1 MKRLYLQKTCIEK
14 QYVHIRN
21 SLIAVSMACLSTS
34 MMPCYAQNAKPKI
47 ATRSIENSLP
57 VDYKQ
62 VGNTQIYYRQGNGTI
77 DTYATID
84 FIVQFKNQYYGTT
97 FLNDGYVVSLLV
109 DDNDPEQLFSD
120 DGINCYHDGVRVTPK
135 VEAQGKMAKVSY
147 ILTNTNEKS
156 VNISLGT
163 YANVKIGGNDNASI
177 SRIKDSAGNTEGLIM
192 RDDTDA
198 QLWVLLGSGVKGV
211 TAVSDYWFGY
221 YDQNINASNMIGNY
235 EKGSNWMLE
244 NGNYDSGMGWCWKN
258 KKIAAGETVTF
269 SYLIGVGDVNLEPN
283 SSFVATPDDPNNWN
297 NLYLPHRLTLDGEY
311 ESPAGLDGKIEY
323 AVEDSEEWTALTDN
337 LASGSK
343 FSATLTVNFI
353 PGKAKHTIQ
362 FRTIDNVGNTTLLAP
377 IEYADI
383 SAYEFT
389 GIKDYTFTGDSIYQQ
404 EITSSL
410 PKEQYVAVNY
420 QNNVHAGKAGFLVEG
435 VFPYTIGSKYHDFTI
450 NPAQLEGDIDMDTD
464 TVYFFYHAQ
473 PITPVWKFTNQ
484 AYNQL
489 RDRIDYYA
497 EYTDNIYP
505 GTATLTVSG
514 IGDYTGTFTKQFTI
528 DKAKLP
534 EDLYHVELPDSD
546 ITYDGQQHLAQAT
559 KSEGMGDILFTYTQQ
574 GTADSSQVIPQAEGT
589 YDIFMEIKDG
599 AYYYGKPKERIG
611 SFTIYQMDAQEWKLL
626 TVLNAT
632 LIKMGWKEPWDMS
645 QGEKSASQ
653 LKGVTL
659 EKGHVK
665 ALDLSNQQLAGNL
678 PATAFVLPKLESL
691 NISHNRFKGNLGV
704 LGRTLP
710 ALTTLDASYNG
721 FTDVL
726 PTLPASIK
734 QLNISNQTIDKT
746 ITVDGSHFNIKAI
759 IPQLPTILAYDHEKQ
774 GYNTSEI
781 GFLIT
786 QSDADNWY
794 GKWGMH
800 VIYKNGKLSVP
811 YITTPFEYRGES
823 GDTLTAVKLRS
834 AADQSIEGSNLKLKY
849 IFQQGD
855 ANFAPGID
863 ATDLQT
869 TILYAFGAYRYMPFN
884 FTAADT
890 YKDEII
896 NVQDVVCTVNIMLG
910 EASSAARKHD
920 ASRSYAENAGY
931 AEYADSQQNTN
942 TSAQAGIY
950 LRDGKIFLNTEV
962 PVAALSIAA
971 SGHINWN
978 LKQLGMEQAT
988 EGSSLVAYSLSG
1000 NTLPVGETQIGT
1012 YEGNATITGISL
1024 ADEEA
1029 KSISSGTHNGTV
1041 TRINGIS
1048 ESNDAAEM
1056 GIFNTQGIR
1065 TQKMQKGINIVK
1077 TQKGTRKVVKK

>member
-258 KKIAAGETVTF
+258 RKIAAGETVTF
-269 SYLIGVGDVNLEPN
+269 SYLIGVGDVMFEPN
-283 SSFVATPDDPNNWN
+283 SSSVATPDDPTNWN
-297 NLYLPHRLTLDGEY
+297 NLNLPHRLTLDGEY

-353 PGKAKHTIQ
+353 PGKAKHTIR
-362 FRTIDNVGNTTLLAP
+362 FRSVDNVGNTTLLAP

-420 QNNVHAGKAGFLVEG
+420 HNNVHVGKASFQVEG

-450 NPAQLEGDIDMDTD
+450 NPAQLEGDIEMDTD

-473 PITPVWKFTNQ
+473 SITPAWKFTNQ
-484 AYNQL
+484 AYSQL
-489 RDRIDYYA
+489 RDRIDYWA
-497 EYTDNIYP
+497 EYSNNNYP

-546 ITYDGQQHLAQAT
+546 ITYDGQQHLALAT
-559 KSEGMGDILFTYTQQ
+559 KSEGMGDILFTYTLQ
-574 GTADSSQVIPQAEGT
+574 GAADSSQVIPQEEGT

-734 QLNISNQTIDKT
+734 QLNISNQAIDKT
-746 ITVDGSHFNIKAI
+746 ITVDGSHFNINAI

-786 QSDADNWY
+786 QSDSDYWY
-794 GKWGMH
+794 SKWGMH

-811 YITTPFEYRGES
+811 YITTPFEYCGES
-823 GDTLTAVKLRS
+823 GDTLTAVKLNN
-834 AADQSIEGSNLKLKY
+834 DWGQSIEGSNLKLKY

-869 TILYAFGAYRYMPFN
+869 TILYAFGEYNYKPFN

-910 EASSAARKHD
+910 KAASAARKHD
-920 ASRSYAENAGY
+920 ASRSYV
-931 AEYADSQQNTN
+931 EYSEYSDSQQNTN

-1000 NTLPVGETQIGT
+1000 NTLPVGETLIGT

>member
-84 FIVQFKNQYYGTT
+84 FIVRFKNQYYGTT

-109 DDNDPEQLFSD
+109 DDNDPEQLFSY

-135 VEAQGKMAKVSY
+135 VEAQGEMAKVSY

-221 YDQNINASNMIGNY
+221 YGQNINASNMIGNY
-235 EKGSNWMLE
+235 EKGSNWMQE

-269 SYLIGVGDVNLEPN
+269 SYLIGVGDVMFEPN
-283 SSFVATPDDPNNWN
+283 SSSVATPDDPTNWN
-297 NLYLPHRLTLDGEY
+297 NLNLPHRLTLDGEY

-353 PGKAKHTIQ
+353 PGKAKHTIR
-362 FRTIDNVGNTTLLAP
+362 FRSVDNVGNTTLLAP

-420 QNNVHAGKAGFLVEG
+420 HNNVHVGKASFQVEG

-464 TVYFFYHAQ
+464 TVYYFYHAQ
-473 PITPVWKFTNQ
+473 AITPAWKFTNQ
-484 AYNQL
+484 AYSQL
-489 RDRIDYYA
+489 RDRVDYWA
-497 EYTDNIYP
+497 EYSNNIYP

-514 IGDYTGTFTKQFTI
+514 MGDYTGTFTKQFTI

-559 KSEGMGDILFTYTQQ
+559 KSEGMGDILFTYALQ
-574 GTADSSQVIPQAEGT
+574 GAVDSSLVIPQAEGT

-645 QGEKSASQ
+645 QGEKSASK

-659 EKGHVK
+659 EKGHVM
-665 ALDLSNQQLAGNL
+665 ALDLSNQQLKGDL

-691 NISHNRFKGNLGV
+691 NISHNQFKGNLGV

-710 ALTTLDASYNG
+710 ALTSLDASYNG

-726 PTLPASIK
+726 PMLPAAIK

-746 ITVDGSHFNIKAI
+746 ITVDGSHFNINAI

-781 GFLIT
+781 GFQIT
-786 QSDADNWY
+786 QSDADDWY
-794 GKWGMH
+794 RKWGMK
-800 VIYKNGKLSVP
+800 VIYKDGKLSVP
-811 YITTPFEYRGES
+811 FVTTPWEYRGES
-823 GDTLTAVKLRS
+823 GDTLNAVKLINGWE
-834 AADQSIEGSNLKLKY
+834 IEGSYLKLKY
-849 IFQQGD
+849 IFEQGD
-855 ANFAPGID
+855 VNFVPGID
-863 ATDLQT
+863 ASDVQA
-869 TILYAFGAYRYMPFN
+869 TILYVFGGNLPFN

-890 YKDEII
+890 YKDGII
-896 NVQDVVCTVNIMLG
+896 NVQDVVCTVNIILG
-910 EASSAARKHD
+910 KAASAARNYY
-920 ASRSYAENAGY
+920 ASRSYDAGAENLQDTELA
-931 AEYADSQQNTN
+931 
-942 TSAQAGIY
+942 AQAGIY
-950 LRDGKIFLNTEV
+950 LRNGKIFLNTEV

-971 SGHINWN
+971 SGNITWN

-1000 NTLPVGETQIGT
+1000 NTLPIGETLIGT
-1012 YEGNATITGISL
+1012 YEGNAVITGISL

-1056 GIFNTQGIR
+1056 VIFNTQGVR

>member
-1 MKRLYLQKTCIEK
+1 MKRQYLQKSCIEK

-47 ATRSIENSLP
+47 ATRGVISSQP
-57 VDYKQ
+57 GDYKQ
-62 VGNTQIYYRQGNGTI
+62 VGNTQLFYRQSSNS
-77 DTYATID
+77 ID
-84 FIVQFKNQYYGTT
+84 FMGKFQNRYYGSTFSNGGYKVALQVNNNYPQKLDCQNGSTINGVKFVPSVEPQGELARVCYTLTNNNDTT
-97 FLNDGYVVSLLV
+97 ITINMGTHADVQIG
-109 DDNDPEQLFSD
+109 DNDQAP
-120 DGINCYHDGVRVTPK
+120 
-135 VEAQGKMAKVSY
+135 
-147 ILTNTNEKS
+147 
-156 VNISLGT
+156 ISKR
-163 YANVKIGGNDNASI
+163 N
-177 SRIKDSAGNTEGLIM
+177 DSAGNTYGITM
-192 RDDTDA
+192 SDGAGA
-198 QLWVLLGSGVKGV
+198 QLCVLLGAGLKGV
-211 TAVSDYWFGY
+211 TAVSDYWFGHY
-221 YDQNINASNMIGNY
+221 NQNNDVSNMVGNY
-235 EKGSNWMLE
+235 YQGSNWMQE

-283 SSFVATPDDPNNWN
+283 SSFVATPDDPTNWN
-297 NLYLPHRLTLDGEY
+297 NLNLPHRLTLDGEY

-323 AVEDSEEWTALTDN
+323 TVEDSEEWTALTDN

-343 FSATLTVNFI
+343 FSATLTVNFV
-353 PGKAKHTIQ
+353 PGKAKHTIR
-362 FRTIDNVGNTTLLAP
+362 FRTVDNVGNTTLLAP

-420 QNNVHAGKAGFLVEG
+420 HNNVHAGKAYFLVEG
-435 VFPYTIGSKYHDFTI
+435 VFPYTIGSKYHEFTI
-450 NPAQLEGDIDMDTD
+450 NPAQLEGDIEMDTD

-473 PITPVWKFTNQ
+473 AITPAWKFTNQ
-484 AYNQL
+484 AYSQL
-489 RDRIDYYA
+489 RDRIDYWA
-497 EYTDNIYP
+497 EYSNNNYP

-559 KSEGMGDILFTYTQQ
+559 KSEGMGDILFTYALQ
-574 GTADSSQVIPQAEGT
+574 GAADSSQVIPQAEGS
-589 YDIFMEIKDG
+589 YDIFMEIRDG

-726 PTLPASIK
+726 PTLPAAIK

-759 IPQLPTILAYDHEKQ
+759 IPQLPTILAYDHKKQ

-823 GDTLTAVKLRS
+823 GDTLTAVKLKS
-834 AADQSIEGSNLKLKY
+834 GADQSIEGSNLKLKY

-910 EASSAARKHD
+910 KAASAARKHD
-920 ASRSYAENAGY
+920 ASRSYAEKAGKDEY
-931 AEYADSQQNTN
+931 DEYADSQQNTN
-942 TSAQAGIY
+942 TSAEAGIY

-1000 NTLPVGETQIGT
+1000 NTLPVGETLIGT
-1012 YEGNATITGISL
+1012 YEGDTTITGISL

-1056 GIFNTQGIR
+1056 VIFNTQGIR

>member
-1 MKRLYLQKTCIEK
+1 MKRLYLQKSCIEK

-34 MMPCYAQNAKPKI
+34 MMPCYAQ
-47 ATRSIENSLP
+47 
-57 VDYKQ
+57 
-62 VGNTQIYYRQGNGTI
+62 
-77 DTYATID
+77 
-84 FIVQFKNQYYGTT
+84 
-97 FLNDGYVVSLLV
+97 
-109 DDNDPEQLFSD
+109 
-120 DGINCYHDGVRVTPK
+120 
-135 VEAQGKMAKVSY
+135 EA
-147 ILTNTNEKS
+147 N
-156 VNISLGT
+156 
-163 YANVKIGGNDNASI
+163 
-177 SRIKDSAGNTEGLIM
+177 
-192 RDDTDA
+192 
-198 QLWVLLGSGVKGV
+198 
-211 TAVSDYWFGY
+211 
-221 YDQNINASNMIGNY
+221 
-235 EKGSNWMLE
+235 
-244 NGNYDSGMGWCWKN
+244 
-258 KKIAAGETVTF
+258 
-269 SYLIGVGDVNLEPN
+269 PN
-283 SSFVATPDDPNNWN
+283 SSFLVTPADPADWN
-297 NLYLPHRLTLDGEY
+297 NLNLPHRLTLEGKF
-311 ESPAGLDGKIEY
+311 ESPDESGGKIEY
-323 AVEDSEEWTALTDN
+323 AVEDSEEWTALTENMD
-337 LASGSK
+337 SGSK
-343 FSATLTVNFI
+343 FSSTITVNFV
-353 PGKAKHTIQ
+353 PGKAKHNIRLRVIDYSGTI
-362 FRTIDNVGNTTLLAP
+362 TLLAP
-377 IEYADI
+377 IEYTDI
-383 SAYEFT
+383 SACEFT

-404 EITSSL
+404 EISSSL
-410 PKEQYVAVNY
+410 SKKQYVVTNY
-420 QNNVHAGKAGFLVEG
+420 QNNVNAGKANFLIEG
-435 VFPYTIGSKYHDFTI
+435 VFPYTIGSKNY
-450 NPAQLEGDIDMDTD
+450 E
-464 TVYFFYHAQ
+464 
-473 PITPVWKFTNQ
+473 
-484 AYNQL
+484 
-489 RDRIDYYA
+489 
-497 EYTDNIYP
+497 
-505 GTATLTVSG
+505 
-514 IGDYTGTFTKQFTI
+514 
-528 DKAKLP
+528 
-534 EDLYHVELPDSD
+534 
-546 ITYDGQQHLAQAT
+546 
-559 KSEGMGDILFTYTQQ
+559 
-574 GTADSSQVIPQAEGT
+574 
-589 YDIFMEIKDG
+589 
-599 AYYYGKPKERIG
+599 
-611 SFTIYQMDAQEWKLL
+611 FTIYQMDAQEWKLL

-726 PTLPASIK
+726 PTLPAAIK

-746 ITVDGSHFNIKAI
+746 ITVDGSHFNINAI

-786 QSDADNWY
+786 QSDSDYWY
-794 GKWGMH
+794 SKWGMH

-823 GDTLTAVKLRS
+823 GDTLTAVKLNN
-834 AADQSIEGSNLKLKY
+834 DWGQSIEGSNLKLKY

-869 TILYAFGAYRYMPFN
+869 TILYAFGEYNYKPFN

-896 NVQDVVCTVNIMLG
+896 NVQDVVCTVNIILDKA
-910 EASSAARKHD
+910 ASTARNYY
-920 ASRSYAENAGY
+920 ASRSYDENADAENLQDTEFA
-931 AEYADSQQNTN
+931 
-942 TSAQAGIY
+942 AQAGIY

-962 PVAALSIAA
+962 PVAAISIAA

-988 EGSSLVAYSLSG
+988 EGSSLVSYSLSG
-1000 NTLPVGETQIGT
+1000 NTLPIGETLIGT
-1012 YEGNATITGISL
+1012 YDGDATITGISL

>member
-258 KKIAAGETVTF
+258 RKIAAGETVTF
-269 SYLIGVGDVNLEPN
+269 SYLIGVGDVMFEPN
-283 SSFVATPDDPNNWN
+283 SSSVATPDDPTNWN
-297 NLYLPHRLTLDGEY
+297 NLNLPHRLTLDGEY

-353 PGKAKHTIQ
+353 PGKAKHTIR
-362 FRTIDNVGNTTLLAP
+362 FRSVDNVGNTTLLAP

-420 QNNVHAGKAGFLVEG
+420 HNNVHVGKASFQVEG

-450 NPAQLEGDIDMDTD
+450 
-464 TVYFFYHAQ
+464 
-473 PITPVWKFTNQ
+473 KS
-484 AYNQL
+484 
-489 RDRIDYYA
+489 
-497 EYTDNIYP
+497 
-505 GTATLTVSG
+505 GTAG
-514 IGDYTGTFTKQFTI
+514 G
-528 DKAKLP
+528 
-534 EDLYHVELPDSD
+534 
-546 ITYDGQQHLAQAT
+546 
-559 KSEGMGDILFTYTQQ
+559 
-574 GTADSSQVIPQAEGT
+574 
-589 YDIFMEIKDG
+589 
-599 AYYYGKPKERIG
+599 
-611 SFTIYQMDAQEWKLL
+611 
-626 TVLNAT
+626 
-632 LIKMGWKEPWDMS
+632 
-645 QGEKSASQ
+645 
-653 LKGVTL
+653 
-659 EKGHVK
+659 
-665 ALDLSNQQLAGNL
+665 
-678 PATAFVLPKLESL
+678 
-691 NISHNRFKGNLGV
+691 
-704 LGRTLP
+704 
-710 ALTTLDASYNG
+710 
-721 FTDVL
+721 
-726 PTLPASIK
+726 
-734 QLNISNQTIDKT
+734 
-746 ITVDGSHFNIKAI
+746 
-759 IPQLPTILAYDHEKQ
+759 
-774 GYNTSEI
+774 
-781 GFLIT
+781 
-786 QSDADNWY
+786 
-794 GKWGMH
+794 
-800 VIYKNGKLSVP
+800 
-811 YITTPFEYRGES
+811 
-823 GDTLTAVKLRS
+823 
-834 AADQSIEGSNLKLKY
+834 
-849 IFQQGD
+849 
-855 ANFAPGID
+855 
-863 ATDLQT
+863 
-869 TILYAFGAYRYMPFN
+869 
-884 FTAADT
+884 
-890 YKDEII
+890 
-896 NVQDVVCTVNIMLG
+896 
-910 EASSAARKHD
+910 
-920 ASRSYAENAGY
+920 
-931 AEYADSQQNTN
+931 
-942 TSAQAGIY
+942 
-950 LRDGKIFLNTEV
+950 
-962 PVAALSIAA
+962 
-971 SGHINWN
+971 
-978 LKQLGMEQAT
+978 
-988 EGSSLVAYSLSG
+988 
-1000 NTLPVGETQIGT
+1000 
-1012 YEGNATITGISL
+1012 
-1024 ADEEA
+1024 
-1029 KSISSGTHNGTV
+1029 
-1041 TRINGIS
+1041 
-1048 ESNDAAEM
+1048 
-1056 GIFNTQGIR
+1056 
-1065 TQKMQKGINIVK
+1065 
-1077 TQKGTRKVVKK
+1077 

>member
-21 SLIAVSMACLSTS
+21 SLIAVSMACLSMS

-62 VGNTQIYYRQGNGTI
+62 VGNTQIYYRQGNSTI

-84 FIVQFKNQYYGTT
+84 FIVRFKNQYYGTT

-109 DDNDPEQLFSD
+109 DDNDPEQLFSY

-135 VEAQGKMAKVSY
+135 VEAQGEMAKVSY

-269 SYLIGVGDVNLEPN
+269 SYLIGVGDVMFEPN
-283 SSFVATPDDPNNWN
+283 SSSVATPDDPTNWN
-297 NLYLPHRLTLDGEY
+297 NLNLPHRLTLDGEY

-343 FSATLTVNFI
+343 FSATLTVNFV
-353 PGKAKHTIQ
+353 PGKAKHTIR
-362 FRTIDNVGNTTLLAP
+362 FRTVDNVGNATQLAP

-404 EITSSL
+404 EITSTL

-420 QNNVHAGKAGFLVEG
+420 HNNVHVGKASFQVEG

-464 TVYFFYHAQ
+464 TVYYFYHAQ
-473 PITPVWKFTNQ
+473 AITPAWKFTNQ
-484 AYNQL
+484 AYSQL
-489 RDRIDYYA
+489 RDRVDYWA
-497 EYTDNIYP
+497 EYSNNIYP

-559 KSEGMGDILFTYTQQ
+559 KSEGMGDILFTYALQ
-574 GTADSSQVIPQAEGT
+574 GAADSSLVVPQAEGT

-659 EKGHVK
+659 EKGHVM
-665 ALDLSNQQLAGNL
+665 ALDLSNQQLKGDL

-691 NISHNRFKGNLGV
+691 NISHNQFKGNLGV

-710 ALTTLDASYNG
+710 ALTSLDASYNG

-726 PTLPASIK
+726 PTLPAAIK

-746 ITVDGSHFNIKAI
+746 ITVDGSHLNINAI

-781 GFLIT
+781 GFQIT
-786 QSDADNWY
+786 QSDADDWY
-794 GKWGMH
+794 RKWGMK
-800 VIYKNGKLSVP
+800 VIYKDGKLSVP
-811 YITTPFEYRGES
+811 FVTTPWEYRGES
-823 GDTLTAVKLRS
+823 GDTLNAVKLINGWE
-834 AADQSIEGSNLKLKY
+834 IEGSYLKLKY
-849 IFQQGD
+849 IFEQGD
-855 ANFAPGID
+855 VNFVPGID
-863 ATDLQT
+863 ASDVQA
-869 TILYAFGAYRYMPFN
+869 TILYVFGGNLPFN

-890 YKDEII
+890 YKDGII
-896 NVQDVVCTVNIMLG
+896 NVQDVVCTVNIILG
-910 EASSAARKHD
+910 KAASAARNYY
-920 ASRSYAENAGY
+920 ASRSYDAGAENLQDTELA
-931 AEYADSQQNTN
+931 
-942 TSAQAGIY
+942 AQAGIY
-950 LRDGKIFLNTEV
+950 LRNGKIFLNTEV

-971 SGHINWN
+971 SGNITWN

-1000 NTLPVGETQIGT
+1000 NTLPVGETLIGT
-1012 YEGNATITGISL
+1012 YEGDATITGISL

-1056 GIFNTQGIR
+1056 VIFNTQGVR

>member
-1 MKRLYLQKTCIEK
+1 
-14 QYVHIRN
+14 
-21 SLIAVSMACLSTS
+21 
-34 MMPCYAQNAKPKI
+34 
-47 ATRSIENSLP
+47 
-57 VDYKQ
+57 
-62 VGNTQIYYRQGNGTI
+62 
-77 DTYATID
+77 
-84 FIVQFKNQYYGTT
+84 
-97 FLNDGYVVSLLV
+97 
-109 DDNDPEQLFSD
+109 
-120 DGINCYHDGVRVTPK
+120 
-135 VEAQGKMAKVSY
+135 
-147 ILTNTNEKS
+147 
-156 VNISLGT
+156 
-163 YANVKIGGNDNASI
+163 
-177 SRIKDSAGNTEGLIM
+177 
-192 RDDTDA
+192 
-198 QLWVLLGSGVKGV
+198 
-211 TAVSDYWFGY
+211 
-221 YDQNINASNMIGNY
+221 
-235 EKGSNWMLE
+235 
-244 NGNYDSGMGWCWKN
+244 
-258 KKIAAGETVTF
+258 
-269 SYLIGVGDVNLEPN
+269 
-283 SSFVATPDDPNNWN
+283 
-297 NLYLPHRLTLDGEY
+297 
-311 ESPAGLDGKIEY
+311 
-323 AVEDSEEWTALTDN
+323 
-337 LASGSK
+337 
-343 FSATLTVNFI
+343 
-353 PGKAKHTIQ
+353 
-362 FRTIDNVGNTTLLAP
+362 
-377 IEYADI
+377 
-383 SAYEFT
+383 
-389 GIKDYTFTGDSIYQQ
+389 
-404 EITSSL
+404 
-410 PKEQYVAVNY
+410 
-420 QNNVHAGKAGFLVEG
+420 
-435 VFPYTIGSKYHDFTI
+435 
-450 NPAQLEGDIDMDTD
+450 
-464 TVYFFYHAQ
+464 
-473 PITPVWKFTNQ
+473 
-484 AYNQL
+484 
-489 RDRIDYYA
+489 
-497 EYTDNIYP
+497 
-505 GTATLTVSG
+505 
-514 IGDYTGTFTKQFTI
+514 
-528 DKAKLP
+528 
-534 EDLYHVELPDSD
+534 
-546 ITYDGQQHLAQAT
+546 
-559 KSEGMGDILFTYTQQ
+559 
-574 GTADSSQVIPQAEGT
+574 
-589 YDIFMEIKDG
+589 MEIKDG

-665 ALDLSNQQLAGNL
+665 ALDLSDQQLAGNL

-726 PTLPASIK
+726 PTLPAAIK

-786 QSDADNWY
+786 QSDADDWY

-910 EASSAARKHD
+910 KAASATRKHD

-931 AEYADSQQNTN
+931 AEYTDSQQNADA
-942 TSAQAGIY
+942 SAQAGIY

-1000 NTLPVGETQIGT
+1000 NTLPVGETLIGT

-1056 GIFNTQGIR
+1056 VIFNTQGIR

>member
-1 MKRLYLQKTCIEK
+1 MKRLYLQKSCIEK

-34 MMPCYAQNAKPKI
+34 MMPCYAQKAK
-47 ATRSIENSLP
+47 
-57 VDYKQ
+57 
-62 VGNTQIYYRQGNGTI
+62 
-77 DTYATID
+77 
-84 FIVQFKNQYYGTT
+84 
-97 FLNDGYVVSLLV
+97 
-109 DDNDPEQLFSD
+109 
-120 DGINCYHDGVRVTPK
+120 
-135 VEAQGKMAKVSY
+135 
-147 ILTNTNEKS
+147 
-156 VNISLGT
+156 
-163 YANVKIGGNDNASI
+163 
-177 SRIKDSAGNTEGLIM
+177 
-192 RDDTDA
+192 
-198 QLWVLLGSGVKGV
+198 
-211 TAVSDYWFGY
+211 
-221 YDQNINASNMIGNY
+221 
-235 EKGSNWMLE
+235 
-244 NGNYDSGMGWCWKN
+244 
-258 KKIAAGETVTF
+258 
-269 SYLIGVGDVNLEPN
+269 PN
-283 SSFVATPDDPNNWN
+283 SSFVVTPSDPADWN
-297 NLYLPHRLTLDGEY
+297 NLNLPHRLTLEGKF
-311 ESPAGLDGKIEY
+311 ESPDESGGKIEY
-323 AVEDSEEWTALTDN
+323 AVEDSEEWTALTENMD
-337 LASGSK
+337 SGSK
-343 FSATLTVNFI
+343 FSSTITVNFV
-353 PGKAKHTIQ
+353 PGKAKHNIRLRVIDYSGTI
-362 FRTIDNVGNTTLLAP
+362 TLLAP

-383 SAYEFT
+383 SACEFT

-404 EITSSL
+404 EISSSL
-410 PKEQYVAVNY
+410 SKEQYVVTNY
-420 QNNVHAGKAGFLVEG
+420 QNNVNAGKANFLIEG
-435 VFPYTIGSKYHDFTI
+435 VFPYTIGSKNY
-450 NPAQLEGDIDMDTD
+450 E
-464 TVYFFYHAQ
+464 
-473 PITPVWKFTNQ
+473 
-484 AYNQL
+484 
-489 RDRIDYYA
+489 
-497 EYTDNIYP
+497 
-505 GTATLTVSG
+505 
-514 IGDYTGTFTKQFTI
+514 
-528 DKAKLP
+528 
-534 EDLYHVELPDSD
+534 
-546 ITYDGQQHLAQAT
+546 
-559 KSEGMGDILFTYTQQ
+559 
-574 GTADSSQVIPQAEGT
+574 
-589 YDIFMEIKDG
+589 
-599 AYYYGKPKERIG
+599 
-611 SFTIYQMDAQEWKLL
+611 FTIYQMDAQEWKLL

-645 QGEKSASQ
+645 QGEKSASK

-659 EKGHVK
+659 EKGHVM
-665 ALDLSNQQLAGNL
+665 ALDLSNQQLKGDL

-691 NISHNRFKGNLGV
+691 NISHNQFKGNLGV

-710 ALTTLDASYNG
+710 ALTSLDASYNG

-726 PTLPASIK
+726 PMLPATIK

-746 ITVDGSHFNIKAI
+746 ITVDGSHLNINAI
-759 IPQLPTILAYDHEKQ
+759 IPQLPTILAYDQEKQ

-786 QSDADNWY
+786 QSDADDWY

-823 GDTLTAVKLRS
+823 GDTLTAVKLNN
-834 AADQSIEGSNLKLKY
+834 DWGQSIEGSNLKLKY

-869 TILYAFGAYRYMPFN
+869 TILYAFGEYNYKPFN

-896 NVQDVVCTVNIMLG
+896 NVQDVVCTVNIILDKA
-910 EASSAARKHD
+910 ASTARNYY
-920 ASRSYAENAGY
+920 ASRSYDENADAENLQDTEFA
-931 AEYADSQQNTN
+931 
-942 TSAQAGIY
+942 AQAGIY

-962 PVAALSIAA
+962 PVAAISIAA

-1000 NTLPVGETQIGT
+1000 NTLPVGETLIGT

-1024 ADEEA
+1024 ANEEA

>member
-1 MKRLYLQKTCIEK
+1 MKRLYLQKSCIEK

-34 MMPCYAQNAKPKI
+34 MMPCYAQKAK
-47 ATRSIENSLP
+47 
-57 VDYKQ
+57 
-62 VGNTQIYYRQGNGTI
+62 
-77 DTYATID
+77 
-84 FIVQFKNQYYGTT
+84 
-97 FLNDGYVVSLLV
+97 
-109 DDNDPEQLFSD
+109 
-120 DGINCYHDGVRVTPK
+120 
-135 VEAQGKMAKVSY
+135 
-147 ILTNTNEKS
+147 
-156 VNISLGT
+156 
-163 YANVKIGGNDNASI
+163 
-177 SRIKDSAGNTEGLIM
+177 
-192 RDDTDA
+192 
-198 QLWVLLGSGVKGV
+198 
-211 TAVSDYWFGY
+211 
-221 YDQNINASNMIGNY
+221 
-235 EKGSNWMLE
+235 
-244 NGNYDSGMGWCWKN
+244 
-258 KKIAAGETVTF
+258 
-269 SYLIGVGDVNLEPN
+269 PN
-283 SSFVATPDDPNNWN
+283 SSFVVTPSDPADWN
-297 NLYLPHRLTLDGEY
+297 NLNLPHRLTLEGKF
-311 ESPAGLDGKIEY
+311 ESPDESGGKIEY
-323 AVEDSEEWTALTDN
+323 AVEDSEEWTALTENID
-337 LASGSK
+337 SGSK
-343 FSATLTVNFI
+343 FSSTITVNFV
-353 PGKAKHTIQ
+353 PGKAKHNIRLRVIDYSGTI
-362 FRTIDNVGNTTLLAP
+362 TLLAP

-383 SAYEFT
+383 SACEFT

-404 EITSSL
+404 EISSSL
-410 PKEQYVAVNY
+410 SKEQYVVTNY
-420 QNNVHAGKAGFLVEG
+420 QNNVNAGKANFLIEG
-435 VFPYTIGSKYHDFTI
+435 VFPYTIGSKNY
-450 NPAQLEGDIDMDTD
+450 E
-464 TVYFFYHAQ
+464 
-473 PITPVWKFTNQ
+473 
-484 AYNQL
+484 
-489 RDRIDYYA
+489 
-497 EYTDNIYP
+497 
-505 GTATLTVSG
+505 
-514 IGDYTGTFTKQFTI
+514 
-528 DKAKLP
+528 
-534 EDLYHVELPDSD
+534 
-546 ITYDGQQHLAQAT
+546 
-559 KSEGMGDILFTYTQQ
+559 
-574 GTADSSQVIPQAEGT
+574 
-589 YDIFMEIKDG
+589 
-599 AYYYGKPKERIG
+599 
-611 SFTIYQMDAQEWKLL
+611 FTIYQMDAQEWKLL

-645 QGEKSASQ
+645 QGEKSASK

-659 EKGHVK
+659 EKGHVM
-665 ALDLSNQQLAGNL
+665 ALDLSNQQLKGDL

-691 NISHNRFKGNLGV
+691 NISHNQFKGNLGV

-710 ALTTLDASYNG
+710 ALTSLDASYNG

-726 PTLPASIK
+726 PMLPATIK

-746 ITVDGSHFNIKAI
+746 ITVDGSHLNINAI

-786 QSDADNWY
+786 QSDADDWY

-823 GDTLTAVKLRS
+823 GDTLTAVKLNN
-834 AADQSIEGSNLKLKY
+834 DWGQSIEGSNLKLKY

-869 TILYAFGAYRYMPFN
+869 TILYAFGEYNYKPFN

-896 NVQDVVCTVNIMLG
+896 NVQDVVCTVNIILDKA
-910 EASSAARKHD
+910 ASTARNYY
-920 ASRSYAENAGY
+920 ASRSYDENADAENLQDTEFA
-931 AEYADSQQNTN
+931 
-942 TSAQAGIY
+942 AQAGIY

-962 PVAALSIAA
+962 PVAAISIAA

-1000 NTLPVGETQIGT
+1000 NTLPIGETLIGT
-1012 YEGNATITGISL
+1012 YEGDATIIGISL

>member
-269 SYLIGVGDVNLEPN
+269 SYLIGVGDVMFEPN
-283 SSFVATPDDPNNWN
+283 SSSVATPDDPTNWN
-297 NLYLPHRLTLDGEY
+297 NLNLPHRLTLDGEY

-343 FSATLTVNFI
+343 FSATLTVKFI
-353 PGKAKHTIQ
+353 PGKAKHTIR
-362 FRTIDNVGNTTLLAP
+362 FRSVDNVGNTTLLAP

-420 QNNVHAGKAGFLVEG
+420 HNNVHVGKASFQVEG
-435 VFPYTIGSKYHDFTI
+435 VFPYTIGSKYHEFTI

-473 PITPVWKFTNQ
+473 PITPAWKFTNQ
-484 AYNQL
+484 AYSQL

-497 EYTDNIYP
+497 EYADNIYP

-559 KSEGMGDILFTYTQQ
+559 KSEGMGDILFTYAQQ
-574 GTADSSQVIPQAEGT
+574 GAADSSQVIPQEEGT

-734 QLNISNQTIDKT
+734 QLNISNQAIDKT
-746 ITVDGSHFNIKAI
+746 ITVDGSHFNINAI

-786 QSDADNWY
+786 QSDADYWFA
-794 GKWGMH
+794 KWGMK
-800 VIYKNGKLSVP
+800 VIYKDGKLFVP
-811 YITTPFEYRGES
+811 FVTTPWEYRGES
-823 GDTLTAVKLRS
+823 GDTLNAVKLIN
-834 AADQSIEGSNLKLKY
+834 DWGIYGWGIDGSYLKLKY
-849 IFQQGD
+849 IFEQGD
-855 ANFAPGID
+855 VNFVPGID
-863 ATDLQT
+863 ASDVQA
-869 TILYAFGAYRYMPFN
+869 TILYVFGGNQPFN

-890 YKDEII
+890 YKDGII
-896 NVQDVVCTVNIMLG
+896 NVQDVVCTVNIIL
-910 EASSAARKHD
+910 EKAASAARNYY
-920 ASRSYAENAGY
+920 ASRSYDENAD
-931 AEYADSQQNTN
+931 AKNLQDTEFA
-942 TSAQAGIY
+942 AQAGIY

-962 PVAALSIAA
+962 PVAAISIAA

-1000 NTLPVGETQIGT
+1000 NTLPIGETLIGT
-1012 YEGNATITGISL
+1012 YEGDATIIGISL

>member
-109 DDNDPEQLFSD
+109 DDNDPEQLFSY

-283 SSFVATPDDPNNWN
+283 SSFVATPDDPTNWN
-297 NLYLPHRLTLDGEY
+297 NLNLPHRLTLDGEY

-343 FSATLTVNFI
+343 FSATLTVNFV
-353 PGKAKHTIQ
+353 PGKAKHTIR
-362 FRTIDNVGNTTLLAP
+362 FRTVDNVGNTTLLAP

-435 VFPYTIGSKYHDFTI
+435 VFPYTIGSKYHEFTI
-450 NPAQLEGDIDMDTD
+450 NPAQLEGDIEMDTD

-473 PITPVWKFTNQ
+473 AITPAWKFTNQ
-484 AYNQL
+484 AYSQL
-489 RDRIDYYA
+489 RDRIDYWA
-497 EYTDNIYP
+497 EYSNNNYP

-574 GTADSSQVIPQAEGT
+574 GAADSSQVIPQAEGT

-645 QGEKSASQ
+645 QGEKSASK

-665 ALDLSNQQLAGNL
+665 ALDLSNQQLKGDL

-691 NISHNRFKGNLGV
+691 NISHNQFKGNLGV

-710 ALTTLDASYNG
+710 ALTALDASYNG

-726 PTLPASIK
+726 PTLPATIK

-746 ITVDGSHFNIKAI
+746 ITVDGSHFNINAI

-786 QSDADNWY
+786 QSDADYWFA
-794 GKWGMH
+794 KWGMK
-800 VIYKNGKLSVP
+800 VIYKDGKLSVP
-811 YITTPFEYRGES
+811 FVTTPWEYRGES
-823 GDTLTAVKLRS
+823 GDTLNAVKLINGWE
-834 AADQSIEGSNLKLKY
+834 IEGSYLKLKY
-849 IFQQGD
+849 IFEQGD
-855 ANFAPGID
+855 VNFVPGID
-863 ATDLQT
+863 ASDVQA
-869 TILYAFGAYRYMPFN
+869 TILYVFGGNLPFN

-890 YKDEII
+890 YKDGII
-896 NVQDVVCTVNIMLG
+896 NVQDVVCTVNIILG
-910 EASSAARKHD
+910 KAASAARNYY
-920 ASRSYAENAGY
+920 ASRSYDAGAENLQDTELA
-931 AEYADSQQNTN
+931 
-942 TSAQAGIY
+942 AQAGIY
-950 LRDGKIFLNTEV
+950 LRGGKIFLNTEV

-971 SGHINWN
+971 SGNITWN

-1000 NTLPVGETQIGT
+1000 NTLPVGETLIGT
-1012 YEGNATITGISL
+1012 YEGDATITGISL

-1056 GIFNTQGIR
+1056 VIFNTQGIR

>member
-1 MKRLYLQKTCIEK
+1 MKRLYLQKSCIEK

-21 SLIAVSMACLSTS
+21 SLIAVSMACLSMS

-62 VGNTQIYYRQGNGTI
+62 VGNTQIYYRQGNSTI

-84 FIVQFKNQYYGTT
+84 FIVRFKNQYYGTT

-109 DDNDPEQLFSD
+109 DDNDPEQLFSY

-135 VEAQGKMAKVSY
+135 VEAQGEMAKVSY

-269 SYLIGVGDVNLEPN
+269 SYLIGVGDVMFEPN
-283 SSFVATPDDPNNWN
+283 SSSVATPDDPTNWN
-297 NLYLPHRLTLDGEY
+297 NLNLPHRLTLDGEY

-353 PGKAKHTIQ
+353 PGKAKHTIR
-362 FRTIDNVGNTTLLAP
+362 FRSVDNVGNTTLLAP

-404 EITSSL
+404 EITSTL

-420 QNNVHAGKAGFLVEG
+420 HNNVHVGKASFQVEG

-464 TVYFFYHAQ
+464 TVYYFYHAQ
-473 PITPVWKFTNQ
+473 AITPAWKFTNQ
-484 AYNQL
+484 AYSQL
-489 RDRIDYYA
+489 RDRVDYYA
-497 EYTDNIYP
+497 EYANNIYP
-505 GTATLTVSG
+505 GIATLTVSG
-514 IGDYTGTFTKQFTI
+514 MGDYTGTFTKQFTI

-559 KSEGMGDILFTYTQQ
+559 KSEGMGDILFTYALQ
-574 GTADSSQVIPQAEGT
+574 GAADSSLVVPQAEGT

-645 QGEKSASQ
+645 QGEKSASK

-659 EKGHVK
+659 EKGHVM
-665 ALDLSNQQLAGNL
+665 ALDLSNQQLKGDL

-691 NISHNRFKGNLGV
+691 NISHNQFKGNLGV

-710 ALTTLDASYNG
+710 ALTSLDASYNG

-726 PTLPASIK
+726 PTLPAAIK

-746 ITVDGSHFNIKAI
+746 ITVDGSHLNINAI

-781 GFLIT
+781 GFQIT
-786 QSDADNWY
+786 QSDADDWY
-794 GKWGMH
+794 RKWGMK
-800 VIYKNGKLSVP
+800 VIYKDGKLSVP
-811 YITTPFEYRGES
+811 FVTTPWEYRGES
-823 GDTLTAVKLRS
+823 GDTLNAVKLINGWE
-834 AADQSIEGSNLKLKY
+834 IEGSYLKLKY
-849 IFQQGD
+849 IFEQGD
-855 ANFAPGID
+855 VNFVPGID
-863 ATDLQT
+863 ASDVQA
-869 TILYAFGAYRYMPFN
+869 TILYVFGGNLPFN

-890 YKDEII
+890 YKDGII
-896 NVQDVVCTVNIMLG
+896 NVQDVVCTVNIILG
-910 EASSAARKHD
+910 KAASAARNYY
-920 ASRSYAENAGY
+920 ASRSYDAGAENLQDTELA
-931 AEYADSQQNTN
+931 
-942 TSAQAGIY
+942 AQAGIY
-950 LRDGKIFLNTEV
+950 LRNGKIFLNTEV

-1000 NTLPVGETQIGT
+1000 NTLPVGETLIGT
-1012 YEGNATITGISL
+1012 YEGDATIIGISL

-1056 GIFNTQGIR
+1056 VIFNTQGIR

-1077 TQKGTRKVVKK
+1077 TQKGTRKVIKK

>member
-343 FSATLTVNFI
+343 FSATLTVNFV
-353 PGKAKHTIQ
+353 PGKAKHTIR
-362 FRTIDNVGNTTLLAP
+362 FRTVDNVGNTTLLAP

-420 QNNVHAGKAGFLVEG
+420 HNNVHAGKANFLVEG
-435 VFPYTIGSKYHDFTI
+435 VFPYTIGSKYHEFTI
-450 NPAQLEGDIDMDTD
+450 NPTQLEGDINMDTD

-473 PITPVWKFTNQ
+473 PITPAWKFTNQ

-497 EYTDNIYP
+497 EYADNIYP

-574 GTADSSQVIPQAEGT
+574 GAAQVIPQEEGT

-746 ITVDGSHFNIKAI
+746 ITVDGSHFNINAI

-823 GDTLTAVKLRS
+823 GDTLTAVKLKS
-834 AADQSIEGSNLKLKY
+834 GADQSIEGSNLKLKY

-910 EASSAARKHD
+910 KAASAARKHD
-920 ASRSYAENAGY
+920 ASRSYAENT
-931 AEYADSQQNTN
+931 EYADSQQNTN

-1000 NTLPVGETQIGT
+1000 NTLPVGETLIGT

-1041 TRINGIS
+1041 TGINGIS

-1056 GIFNTQGIR
+1056 IIFNTQGIR